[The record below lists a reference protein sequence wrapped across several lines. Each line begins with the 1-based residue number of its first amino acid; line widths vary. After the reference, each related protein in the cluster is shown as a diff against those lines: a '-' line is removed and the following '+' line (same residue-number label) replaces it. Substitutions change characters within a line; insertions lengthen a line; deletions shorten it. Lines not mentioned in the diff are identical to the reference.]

1 MRAIRPTDSAI
12 TGAGC
17 VTALGRDL
25 ASSHAAI
32 AAGESG
38 IRTLDDAAAGSGME
52 RAAVI
57 EAPFLRVDVPDEME
71 PQIKFLNG
79 AGELAVEACTE
90 AVAQAGLMDAPYE
103 DTMRGLYLSQMDSYD
118 WSCPEFHNAGRSLGD
133 ASEPWDPLAMNK
145 AATRKVKPFF
155 MLESLKNNAF
165 SFLATW
171 YGLRGANT
179 SVAGFSGPTWTC
191 FDMAARSL
199 ARGSLDAA
207 IVLGA
212 ARPTSG
218 VARAEMEAQGVAP
231 LAGDGAGA
239 LVLERHADAA
249 ARGAPCR
256 AVLLGFGAATQAPE
270 DDGWTPPLEALAAA
284 ADQALADAEV
294 APGEL
299 AAVIAPA
306 LGERGLAEA
315 LADRPATAG
324 APLRAFKAQIGHT
337 GLAQEPV
344 EACLALAALE
354 AEDAGA
360 ILLLSSGLLGQ
371 AGALVLARP

>member
-1 MRAIRPTDSAI
+1 MRAIRPTDSVI

-17 VTALGRDL
+17 VTAIGRDL
-25 ASSHAAI
+25 AASHAAI
-32 AAGESG
+32 AAGETG

-57 EAPFLRVDVPDEME
+57 DAPHLRIDVPDEME

-79 AGELAVEACTE
+79 AGGLAVEACTE
-90 AVAQAGLMDAPYE
+90 AITQAGLMEAPYE

-133 ASEPWDPLAMNK
+133 PDDAWDDLAMNK
-145 AATRKVKPFF
+145 AANRKVKPFF

-218 VARAEMEAQGVAP
+218 VARAEMQAQGVEP
-231 LAGDGAGA
+231 VAGDGA
-239 LVLERHADAA
+239 
-249 ARGAPCR
+249 
-256 AVLLGFGAATQAPE
+256 
-270 DDGWTPPLEALAAA
+270 
-284 ADQALADAEV
+284 
-294 APGEL
+294 
-299 AAVIAPA
+299 AAVSY
-306 LGERGLAEA
+306 
-315 LADRPATAG
+315 TH
-324 APLRAFKAQIGHT
+324 LRAHET
-337 GLAQEPV
+337 
-344 EACLALAALE
+344 
-354 AEDAGA
+354 
-360 ILLLSSGLLGQ
+360 
-371 AGALVLARP
+371 

>member
-1 MRAIRPTDSAI
+1 MRDIRPTDAAI
-12 TGAGC
+12 TGLGC
-17 VTALGRDL
+17 VTALGRTL
-25 ASSHAAI
+25 AENHAAV
-32 AAGESG
+32 AAGKTAV
-38 IRTLDDAAAGSGME
+38 RALDDAAAGSGME
-52 RAAVI
+52 TAAVV
-57 EAPFLRVDVPDEME
+57 EAPFLRVAVPDELE

-79 AGELAVEACTE
+79 AGGLAADACSEAI
-90 AVAQAGLMDAPYE
+90 AQAGLLDAPYE

-118 WSCPEFHNAGRSLGD
+118 WSCPEFHNAGAAMPEGD
-133 ASEPWDPLAMNK
+133 EPWEQALMNK
-145 AATRKVKPFF
+145 TANRKVKPFF

-179 SVAGFSGPTWTC
+179 SVAGFSGPTWAC

-218 VARAEMEAQGVAP
+218 VARAEMDAQEVRIP
-231 LAGDGAGA
+231 AGDGAGA
-239 LVLERHADAA
+239 LVLERHGEAL
-249 ARGAPCR
+249 ARGAAVH
-256 AVLLGFGAATQAPE
+256 AVLLGFGAATIAPE
-270 DDGWTPPLEALAAA
+270 EGSWAPTTEALVAAA
-284 ADQALADAEV
+284 GQALDQAGIE
-294 APGEL
+294 PGEL

-315 LADRPATAG
+315 LADVPAAAG
-324 APLRAFKAQIGHT
+324 APLRAFKPQVGHC
-337 GLAQEPV
+337 GLAAEVV
-344 EACLALAALE
+344 EAGLAVAALE
-354 AEDAGA
+354 AEDARPV
-360 ILLLSSGLLGQ
+360 LLLSAGLLGQ

>member
-1 MRAIRPTDSAI
+1 MRDIRPTDAAV
-12 TGAGC
+12 TGTGC
-17 VTALGRDL
+17 VTALGRTL
-25 ASSHAAI
+25 AESHAAV
-32 AAGESG
+32 AAGQAG
-38 IRTLDDAAAGSGME
+38 VRTVDDTAADSGME

-57 EAPFLRVDVPDEME
+57 DAPFLRIEVPDEME

-90 AVAQAGLMDAPYE
+90 AVAQAALLDAPYE

-118 WSCPEFHNAGRSLGD
+118 WSCPEFHNAGAALPEGD
-133 ASEPWDPLAMNK
+133 EPWDQQLVNK
-145 AATRKVKPFF
+145 TANRKVKPFF

-218 VARAEMEAQGVAP
+218 VARAEMDAQDVRAP
-231 LAGDGAGA
+231 AGDGAGA
-239 LVLERHADAA
+239 LVLERHGEAT
-249 ARGAPCR
+249 ARGAGVH
-256 AVLLGFGAATQAPE
+256 AVILGLGAATVAPEEGDWAPPTEALVAAATQAL
-270 DDGWTPPLEALAAA
+270 DEAGM
-284 ADQALADAEV
+284 E
-294 APGEL
+294 PGEL
-299 AAVIAPA
+299 AAVVAPA

-315 LADRPATAG
+315 LADLPAAAG
-324 APLRAFKAQIGHT
+324 APLRAFKAQIGHC
-337 GLAQEPV
+337 GLAAEPV
-344 EACLALAALE
+344 EACLAIAAMDE
-354 AEDAGA
+354 EDAGP
-360 ILLLSSGLLGQ
+360 ILVLTAGLLGQ

>member
-1 MRAIRPTDSAI
+1 MRAIRPTDAAI

-25 ASSHAAI
+25 AASHTAVASGD
-32 AAGESG
+32 AG
-38 IRTLDDAAAGSGME
+38 IRTLDDTAADSGME

-57 EAPFLRVDVPDEME
+57 DAPFLRIDVPDEME

-90 AVAQAGLMDAPYE
+90 AIQQAGLMDAPYE

-118 WSCPEFHNAGRSLGD
+118 WSCPEFHNAGRAMGD
-133 ASEPWDPLAMNK
+133 TEEPWDQAAMNK
-145 AATRKVKPFF
+145 AANRKVKPFF

-191 FDMAARSL
+191 FDMATRSL

-218 VARAEMEAQGVAP
+218 VARAEMDAQEVEVP
-231 LAGDGAGA
+231 AGDGAGA
-239 LVLERHADAA
+239 MVLERHEDATK
-249 ARGAPCR
+249 RGATVH
-256 AVLLGFGAATQAPE
+256 AVILGMGAATIAP
-270 DDGWTPPLEALAAA
+270 DDDDWAPPLEAIVAAA
-284 ADQALADAEV
+284 SGALEEAGL

-299 AAVIAPA
+299 GAVIAPA
-306 LGERGLAEA
+306 MGERGLLEA
-315 LADRPATAG
+315 LADVPAAAG
-324 APLRAFKAQIGHT
+324 APLRAFKPQIGHC
-337 GLAQEPV
+337 GLAAEPV
-344 EACLALAALE
+344 EACLAMAALE
-354 AEDAGA
+354 EEDARPILVLGA
-360 ILLLSSGLLGQ
+360 GLLGQ
-371 AGALVLARP
+371 ASALVLARP